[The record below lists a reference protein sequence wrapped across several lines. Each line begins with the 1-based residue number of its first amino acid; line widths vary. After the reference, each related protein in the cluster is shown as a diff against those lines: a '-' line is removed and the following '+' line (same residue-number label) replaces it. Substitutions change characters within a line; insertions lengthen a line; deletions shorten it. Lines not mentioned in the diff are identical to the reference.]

1 MVRFFRT
8 LRRKLIDEQKTRHYI
23 YYALGEIILV
33 MVGILL
39 ALQVNNWNEQR
50 KVIATEKVILKSA
63 IESMR
68 QDSLL
73 LVTALDELNKIDQLH
88 EQVFMH
94 ANGQLAAED
103 IGNLMYLRRSLLY
116 NPITKN
122 NHPDLANE
130 LIRQDMKQEIRSYY
144 KMMDDVMYVVSN
156 FNSFMEE
163 NVRPKFIEA
172 RVNKFG
178 FQFLQTDEIPNNNNR
193 FLSGKTTIN
202 RNALIDYLENEDFQN
217 LLVEVGTKYTVSENS
232 LQSLQDENAE
242 LIAKLLGYSKER

>member
-130 LIRQDMKQEIRSYY
+130 LIRQDMKQEVRSYY
-144 KMMDDVMYVVSN
+144 KMMDDVRYVVSN

-178 FQFLQTDEIPNNNNR
+178 FQFLQTDEIPNNNNQ
-193 FLSGKTTIN
+193 FLSGRTTIN
-202 RNALIDYLENEDFQN
+202 RNALISYLENEDFQN
-217 LLVEVGTKYTVSENS
+217 LLVEVGTKYTVSNNS
-232 LQSLQDENAE
+232 LESLQDENAE
-242 LIAKLLGYSKER
+242 LIAKLLGYSKE

>member
-8 LRRKLIDEQKTRHYI
+8 LRRKLIDEHKTRHYI

-130 LIRQDMKQEIRSYY
+130 LIRQDMKQEVRSYY
-144 KMMDDVMYVVSN
+144 KMMDDVRYVVSN

-178 FQFLQTDEIPNNNNR
+178 FQFLQTDEIPNNNNQ
-193 FLSGKTTIN
+193 FLSGRTTIN
-202 RNALIDYLENEDFQN
+202 RNALISYLENEDFQN
-217 LLVEVGTKYTVSENS
+217 LLVEVGTKYTVSNNS
-232 LQSLQDENAE
+232 LESLQDENAE
-242 LIAKLLGYSKER
+242 LIAKLLGYSKE